1 MILLQGAMAL
11 PIVLPVLFLGLS
23 ISIAVI
29 LLIYNLIAKAKWKER
44 AYIIPLRWSF
54 LITAILIF
62 FGSSF
67 LLTHTSTNHPNASS
81 TTPSPSS
88 TSPADTD
95 HYPSAALLTAHQ
107 SYCAYTAYP
116 ATADTARSHRLPSC
130 G

>member
-54 LITAILIF
+54 LLAAILIF
-62 FGSSF
+62 VWFQF
-67 LLTHTSTNHPNASS
+67 FVDPYLN
-81 TTPSPSS
+81 
-88 TSPADTD
+88 
-95 HYPSAALLTAHQ
+95 
-107 SYCAYTAYP
+107 
-116 ATADTARSHRLPSC
+116 
-130 G
+130 